1 MNEKFK
7 ETCVVL
13 SVLDG
18 PVPDGRVYTEL
29 ESHEV
34 AIIVDSLDSWLDS
47 LITTKKDLIPDERK
61 FHQEYIEEVAAT
73 LEKIRE
79 FNK

>member
-1 MNEKFK
+1 MTTME
-7 ETCVVL
+7 EMHVVL

-29 ESHEV
+29 ESHEL
-34 AIIVDSLDSWLDS
+34 AIIVEALDSWLDS
-47 LITTKKDLIPDERK
+47 LIDTKRDLIPDEVK
-61 FHQEYIEEVAAT
+61 FHEEYIEEVAAT

>member
-1 MNEKFK
+1 MTTME
-7 ETCVVL
+7 EMHVVL

-29 ESHEV
+29 ESHEL
-34 AIIVDSLDSWLDS
+34 AIIVEALDNQLDS
-47 LITTKKDLIPDERK
+47 LIDTKRDLIPDEVK
-61 FHQEYIEEVAAT
+61 FHEEYIEEVAAT

>member
-1 MNEKFK
+1 MTTME
-7 ETCVVL
+7 EMHVVL

-29 ESHEV
+29 ESHEL
-34 AIIVDSLDSWLDS
+34 AIIVEALDSQLDS
-47 LITTKKDLIPDERK
+47 LIDTKRDLIPDEVK
-61 FHQEYIEEVAAT
+61 FHEEYIEEVAAT